1 MLFLCI
7 VPSSW
12 SDPSLFSLFSD
23 SKGSSQVSALNWGVL
38 NVGET
43 ATKTIYVQNLDT
55 NDLIQMT
62 YYMENLSPQ
71 NAEGFL
77 HLEGKP
83 VSFSLKPNDVAKID
97 LTLSVDS
104 TIENVDSFSFDI
116 VFVAGFG
123 EMVSEGDST
132 SGSSGID
139 GGEYGFTDEDSVTV
153 PSEDNKTGNY
163 DDLILVVIVCLFVY
177 FAFGK
182 NR

>member
-1 MLFLCI
+1 M
-7 VPSSW
+7 S
-12 SDPSLFSLFSD
+12 
-23 SKGSSQVSALNWGVL
+23 
-38 NVGET
+38 VGE
-43 ATKTIYVQNLDT
+43 AVTKTIYVQNLDT
-55 NDLIQMT
+55 NDLSQMT
-62 YYMENLSPQ
+62 YYMDNLSPQ

-77 HLEGKP
+77 HLGGKP

-123 EMVSEGDST
+123 EKETVSEDGST
-132 SGSSGID
+132 SGSSG
-139 GGEYGFTDEDSVTV
+139 GGEYSFTDEDSVTV
-153 PSEDNKTGNY
+153 PSEDNKTGEY